1 MSVPSNVENSDFPHK
16 YFTDTSTYLWPIFL
30 IKLADNFFIVSSFF
44 HKTRITFFHQKG
56 LGGIMTWLMI
66 DIQVLPI
73 SRLRLKCSFMS
84 KTYICSYIK
93 IINKMITAEQPK
105 INNIFPFLEWN
116 ILIFLG
122 LFLIERIY
130 VTIDTANNPKDPNIT
145 RISNL
150 LYLLKNVPTA

>member
-1 MSVPSNVENSDFPHK
+1 M
-16 YFTDTSTYLWPIFL
+16 
-30 IKLADNFFIVSSFF
+30 
-44 HKTRITFFHQKG
+44 TR
-56 LGGIMTWLMI
+56 LMI
-66 DIQVLPI
+66 NIQVLPI

-84 KTYICSYIK
+84 ETYLCSYIK

-105 INNIFPFLEWN
+105 TNNIFPFLEWN

-150 LYLLKNVPTA
+150 SYLLKNVPTA